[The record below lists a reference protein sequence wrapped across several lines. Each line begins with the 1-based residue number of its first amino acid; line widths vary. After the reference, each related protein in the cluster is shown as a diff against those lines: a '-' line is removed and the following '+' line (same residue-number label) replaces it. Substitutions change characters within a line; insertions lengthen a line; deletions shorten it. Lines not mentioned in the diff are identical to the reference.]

1 MDKPE
6 QDNNSKTED
15 SVFLLRVQF
24 RRNASWQGTLQSMK
38 NRKTCIFRSVLELGS
53 LMHNERIGAFKLEKD
68 AKYTLPD
75 WESKED
81 VS

>member
-6 QDNNSKTED
+6 QDKKSKTED

-53 LMHNERIGAFKLEKD
+53 LMHKERNNLLKPENDYDMKEK
-68 AKYTLPD
+68 A